1 VFEYVLRRLIASI
14 PTLLGV
20 LAVVFFVVHLI
31 PGDPVAAMLGD
42 TATAEQLALTREQYG
57 FDRPLHEQFLIF
69 LRNYGAG
76 NMGTSIRT
84 RRPVVQ
90 EITSR
95 FHHTLQLAVGGV
107 LIAVLLGVPLGVV
120 AAVRRG
126 SLIDLLSL
134 VVSTAGVAA
143 PIFWIGLLLSLLFAT
158 NLGWFPSIGAGRP
171 GDLMSVLRALVLPS
185 LSLGLAGMA
194 LIARM
199 TRSSMLEVLREDYI
213 RTAKA
218 KGLRDQIV
226 VYKHALKNAANP
238 IITIV
243 GLNFGYLLGGTVL
256 IETVFARP
264 GIGRLL
270 VDAILARDYP
280 VVQGVTFV
288 IATSFI
294 LVNLITDVVY
304 SLVDPRVR
312 VD

>member
-1 VFEYVLRRLIASI
+1 MYQYVLRRLVAAL
-14 PTLLGV
+14 PTLVGV
-20 LAVVFFVVHLI
+20 LVVVFFVVHLI
-31 PGDPVAAMLGD
+31 PGDPIAAMLGD
-42 TATAEQLALTREQYG
+42 TATAEQLERTRRQYG

-69 LRNYGAG
+69 LNNYATGE
-76 NMGTSIRT
+76 MGTSIRT
-84 RRPVVQ
+84 RRPVIV

-95 FHHTLQLAVGGV
+95 FPHTLQLALGGA

-120 AAVRRG
+120 SAVRRG
-126 SLIDLLSL
+126 SLVDLTSL

-158 NLGWFPSIGAGRP
+158 YLGWFPSIGAGRP
-171 GDLMSVLRALVLPS
+171 GDPVSVLRALVLPS

-199 TRSSMLEVLREDYI
+199 TRSSVLEVLQEDYV

-218 KGLRDQIV
+218 KGLKQQLV

-256 IETVFARP
+256 IETVYARP
-264 GIGRLL
+264 GLGKLL

-288 IATSFI
+288 IAASFI
-294 LVNLITDVVY
+294 LVNLVTDLVY
-304 SLVDPRVR
+304 SLVDPRVL
-312 VD
+312 VS

>member
-1 VFEYVLRRLIASI
+1 MFEYVLRRLFAAL

-20 LAVVFFVVHLI
+20 LVVVFFVVHLI

-42 TATAEQLALTREQYG
+42 TATSEQLARTREQYG
-57 FDRPLHEQFLIF
+57 FDRPLPEQFLIF
-69 LRNYGAG
+69 LRNYATGD
-76 NMGTSIRT
+76 MGTSIRT
-84 RRPVVQ
+84 RRPVIQ

-95 FHHTLQLAVGGV
+95 FQHTLQLALGGV
-107 LIAVLLGVPLGVV
+107 FIAVLLGVPLGVI

-134 VVSTAGVAA
+134 VISTAGIAA

-171 GDLMSVLRALVLPS
+171 GDPMSVLRALVLPS

-199 TRSSMLEVLREDYI
+199 TRSSMLEVLREDYV

-218 KGLRDQIV
+218 KGLKDRMV

-288 IATSFI
+288 IAASFI
-294 LVNLITDVVY
+294 LVNLITDLVY